1 MPQTAASKKSNFASV
16 PSHNYQTISRNSG
29 YNFPFDLPKM
39 ELVGEAVIVHGE
51 QLMTHLNTLAFV
63 SVPKYLALS
72 PVIGRRNRLIDRLE
86 EQKRIAADPSYIPLT
101 KRWKKTPDGSKALVD
116 HYHRIRPWWRKDDA
130 GNLILTVRVGLKAL
144 EFEKGKAGIAVGAPE
159 RLESVLDT
167 LIAATKAG
175 ELDRFLEVT
184 TAPEGRG
191 IPKAK
196 KAA

>member
-1 MPQTAASKKSNFASV
+1 
-16 PSHNYQTISRNSG
+16 
-29 YNFPFDLPKM
+29 
-39 ELVGEAVIVHGE
+39 
-51 QLMTHLNTLAFV
+51 MTHLNTLAFV

-144 EFEKGKAGIAVGAPE
+144 EFEKGKAGIAVGTQK
-159 RLESVLDT
+159 RLTHDY
-167 LIAATKAG
+167 A
-175 ELDRFLEVT
+175 R
-184 TAPEGRG
+184 
-191 IPKAK
+191 
-196 KAA
+196 